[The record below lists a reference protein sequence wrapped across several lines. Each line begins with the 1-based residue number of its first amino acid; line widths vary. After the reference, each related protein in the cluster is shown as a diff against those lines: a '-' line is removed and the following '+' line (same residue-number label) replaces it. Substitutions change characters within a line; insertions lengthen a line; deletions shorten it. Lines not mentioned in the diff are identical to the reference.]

1 MYRKYLD
8 DLLKWKKD
16 SRRKPLMVWSAR
28 QVGKSYLIKE
38 LFAEA
43 YYKNNY
49 VFIDCRTDYNFVNYC
64 LEHVNP
70 EDILKYLSLDKG
82 VIINEKSLLIFDEA
96 KNVLSELSNNYL
108 ADMELYQAS
117 PKSIVR
123 S

>member
-70 EDILKYLSLDKG
+70 EDILKYFNRLSDYL
-82 VIINEKSLLIFDEA
+82 F
-96 KNVLSELSNNYL
+96 VLSRRINYDEKKAEIIWNN
-108 ADMELYQAS
+108 S
-117 PKSIVR
+117 CK
-123 S
+123 